1 MPSNLPEDFR
11 DVEQSSIVGTDMQGY
26 DLTHYVLAERLLQ
39 VEYASIRDQIRN
51 EASSDTLTYIL
62 EGGFRGFHKYSSGEQ
77 WQEWKDGAEE
87 KWYQLYADGELP
99 WEPYEEEIFKDGIE
113 AETEEEAERIVSAK
127 VKELMYG
134 GPYYTLTDEED

>member
-77 WQEWKDGAEE
+77 WQEWKDGAEA
-87 KWYQLYADGELP
+87 KWYQLYEDGELP
-99 WEPYEEEIFKDGIE
+99 WEPYEEDPIAI
-113 AETEEEAERIVSAK
+113 RYHAK
-127 VKELMYG
+127 RKENNA
-134 GPYYTLTDEED
+134 TI

>member
-77 WQEWKDGAEE
+77 WQEWKDGAEQ
-87 KWYQLYADGELP
+87 KWYQLYEDGELP
-99 WEPYEEEIFKDGIE
+99 WEPYEEDPIAIRDH
-113 AETEEEAERIVSAK
+113 AK
-127 VKELMYG
+127 RKENNA
-134 GPYYTLTDEED
+134 TI

>member
-1 MPSNLPEDFR
+1 MKHKETQRYIVPNNLPTDKKDCSKDQE
-11 DVEQSSIVGTDMQGY
+11 VIVDKDGHF
-26 DLTHYVLAERLLQ
+26 LTHYVLAERLLQ

-99 WEPYEEEIFKDGIE
+99 WEPYEEDPIAIKDH
-113 AETEEEAERIVSAK
+113 AK
-127 VKELMYG
+127 RKENNAQV
-134 GPYYTLTDEED
+134 